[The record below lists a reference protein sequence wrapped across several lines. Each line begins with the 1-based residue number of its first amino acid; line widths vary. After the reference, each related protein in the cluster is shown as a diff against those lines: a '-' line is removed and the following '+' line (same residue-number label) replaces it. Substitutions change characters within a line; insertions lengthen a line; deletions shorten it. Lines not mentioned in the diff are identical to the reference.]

1 MMQKISATMNTS
13 GHKINPITT
22 ETVITAIKY
31 AMLYKIEKFSA
42 SVVTCFSHSLR
53 SL

>member
-1 MMQKISATMNTS
+1 MQKINATMKTS

-22 ETVITAIKY
+22 EMVITLIRY

-42 SVVTCFSHSLR
+42 SVVVSFNQTLR

>member
-1 MMQKISATMNTS
+1 MQKISATMNTS
-13 GHKINPITT
+13 GHKITPMTI
-22 ETVITAIKY
+22 ETVMMLITY

-42 SVVTCFSHSLR
+42 SVVTSFNHALR

>member
-1 MMQKISATMNTS
+1 MNTS

-22 ETVITAIKY
+22 EMVITLIRY

-42 SVVTCFSHSLR
+42 SSHRVIASHR
-53 SL
+53 